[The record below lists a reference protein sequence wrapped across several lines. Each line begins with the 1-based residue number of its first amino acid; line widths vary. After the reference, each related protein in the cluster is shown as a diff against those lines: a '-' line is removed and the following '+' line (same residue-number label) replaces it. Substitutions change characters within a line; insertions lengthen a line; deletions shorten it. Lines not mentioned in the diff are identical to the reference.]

1 MMAAASTSLWMGDL
15 DPYMDESFISMA
27 FKQMGVAV
35 KGIKVIKSKTTGL
48 PAGYCF
54 IDFHDP
60 ENAHQAMLK
69 LNGKNIPNSSPV
81 SVYQGQSSDPEL
93 GQYQTKLTA
102 NLSPTDDLYHVLNF
116 IRQGQF
122 SSVEYRLDSFLFPQ
136 SRLLMVF

>member
-1 MMAAASTSLWMGDL
+1 MLWKWI
-15 DPYMDESFISMA
+15 YTERNSMENSVLILWLNP
-27 FKQMGVAV
+27 F
-35 KGIKVIKSKTTGL
+35 TFLCRL

-81 SVYQGQSSDPEL
+81 GVYQGQSSDPEL

-136 SRLLMVF
+136 SRLLMVFWR

>member
-1 MMAAASTSLWMGDL
+1 M
-15 DPYMDESFISMA
+15 
-27 FKQMGVAV
+27 
-35 KGIKVIKSKTTGL
+35 IKPIYFTLLCRL

-81 SVYQGQSSDPEL
+81 GVYQGQSSDPEL

-102 NLSPTDDLYHVLNF
+102 NLSPTDDLYYVLNF

-136 SRLLMVF
+136 SRLLMVFWR